1 MNTEDIKK
9 MALALQAVQ
18 EASKK
23 KMDPVGKEDDDIDND
38 GDEDKT
44 DEYLHARRKAV
55 SAAIK
60 AKGMKEEAEQIDE
73 KIKVGD
79 IVRPKDGP
87 HAGHPHAVRYKLSNG
102 NFDIKPIGLK
112 YHEIKYRSGPQ
123 QLNLGSGVGNES
135 NLEKVKDKSEVE
147 KYKKAHAKDV
157 AKTLKKWHEEVE
169 VNESD
174 LSNYTIEELKDF
186 IMSEEFEQLDEISQ
200 DKLRDYHAAAALDLK
215 KKREKLDKGTLTSKD
230 YKQGQNRVT
239 GLNRS
244 AAKMEEV
251 EELDELSKETLG
263 SYVKKASRNLAGREY
278 KRGAEKDTSTA
289 NLQKSYKRDMGIS
302 KAIDKMTKEEVD
314 EAKLTDKQ
322 VKAALSAAKAKPK
335 DKVSLKPAPWDMK
348 EERWPVYNRIK
359 EAKDAHL
366 KSATAPEAIDSKAS
380 KGEKDF
386 VKLHGGLK
394 GNDSGIDGAK
404 AALQTAQSIV
414 SKVKTAVKRPGDN
427 STGDKSII
435 KSTEAK

>member
-23 KMDPVGKEDDDIDND
+23 KMDPVGKEDGDIDND
-38 GDEDKT
+38 GDKDKS

-60 AKGMKEEAEQIDE
+60 GKSMKEEEDRS
-73 KIKVGD
+73 KLDTFIKNMDGNKLYPATKR
-79 IVRPKDGP
+79 RPP
-87 HAGHPHAVRYKLSNG
+87 AQHVM
-102 NFDIKPIGLK
+102 
-112 YHEIKYRSGPQ
+112 
-123 QLNLGSGVGNES
+123 
-135 NLEKVKDKSEVE
+135 
-147 KYKKAHAKDV
+147 KAKKDV
-157 AKTLKKWHEEVE
+157 QK
-169 VNESD
+169 
-174 LSNYTIEELKDF
+174 
-186 IMSEEFEQLDEISQ
+186 
-200 DKLRDYHAAAALDLK
+200 
-215 KKREKLDKGTLTSKD
+215 
-230 YKQGQNRVT
+230 
-239 GLNRS
+239 
-244 AAKMEEV
+244 EEV

-278 KRGAEKDTSTA
+278 KRGAEKDTSTT

-302 KAIDKMTKEEVD
+302 KAVDKLTKEEVD

-322 VKAALSAAKAKPK
+322 VKTALSAAKAQPK
-335 DKVSLKPAPWDMK
+335 DKVSLKPAPWDKKDVK
-348 EERWPVYNRIK
+348 ESRWPIYNRIQ

-386 VKLHGGLK
+386 VNLHGGLN

-404 AALQTAQSIV
+404 AALFTAQSIV
-414 SKVKTAVKRPGDN
+414 AKIKANPKPG
-427 STGDKSII
+427 GDRNII

>member
-38 GDEDKT
+38 GDEDKS

-60 AKGMKEEAEQIDE
+60 GKSMKEEEDRS
-73 KIKVGD
+73 KLDTFIKNMDGNKLYPATLR
-79 IVRPKDGP
+79 RPP
-87 HAGHPHAVRYKLSNG
+87 AQHVM
-102 NFDIKPIGLK
+102 
-112 YHEIKYRSGPQ
+112 
-123 QLNLGSGVGNES
+123 
-135 NLEKVKDKSEVE
+135 
-147 KYKKAHAKDV
+147 KAKKDV
-157 AKTLKKWHEEVE
+157 QK
-169 VNESD
+169 
-174 LSNYTIEELKDF
+174 
-186 IMSEEFEQLDEISQ
+186 
-200 DKLRDYHAAAALDLK
+200 
-215 KKREKLDKGTLTSKD
+215 EK
-230 YKQGQNRVT
+230 
-239 GLNRS
+239 
-244 AAKMEEV
+244 V

-302 KAIDKMTKEEVD
+302 KAVDKMTKEEVD

-322 VKAALSAAKAKPK
+322 VKNALAAAKAKPK

-366 KSATAPEAIDSKAS
+366 KSAIAPEAIDSKAS

-386 VKLHGGLK
+386 VNLHGGLK

-414 SKVKTAVKRPGDN
+414 AKVKANPKPG
-427 STGDKSII
+427 GDRNII

>member
-23 KMDPVGKEDDDIDND
+23 KMDPVGKEDGDIDND
-38 GDEDKT
+38 GDKDKS

-60 AKGMKEEAEQIDE
+60 GKSMKEEEDRS
-73 KIKVGD
+73 KLDTFIKNMDGNKLYPATKR
-79 IVRPKDGP
+79 RPP
-87 HAGHPHAVRYKLSNG
+87 TQHVM
-102 NFDIKPIGLK
+102 
-112 YHEIKYRSGPQ
+112 
-123 QLNLGSGVGNES
+123 
-135 NLEKVKDKSEVE
+135 
-147 KYKKAHAKDV
+147 KAKKDV
-157 AKTLKKWHEEVE
+157 QK
-169 VNESD
+169 
-174 LSNYTIEELKDF
+174 
-186 IMSEEFEQLDEISQ
+186 
-200 DKLRDYHAAAALDLK
+200 
-215 KKREKLDKGTLTSKD
+215 
-230 YKQGQNRVT
+230 
-239 GLNRS
+239 
-244 AAKMEEV
+244 EEV

-278 KRGAEKDTSTA
+278 KRGAEKDTSTT

-302 KAIDKMTKEEVD
+302 KAVDKLTKEEVD

-322 VKAALSAAKAKPK
+322 VKTALSAAKAQPK
-335 DKVSLKPAPWDMK
+335 DKVSLKPAPWDKKDVK
-348 EERWPVYNRIK
+348 ESRWPIYNRIQ

-386 VKLHGGLK
+386 VNLHGGLN

-404 AALQTAQSIV
+404 AALFTAQSIV
-414 SKVKTAVKRPGDN
+414 AKIKANPKPG
-427 STGDKSII
+427 GDRNII